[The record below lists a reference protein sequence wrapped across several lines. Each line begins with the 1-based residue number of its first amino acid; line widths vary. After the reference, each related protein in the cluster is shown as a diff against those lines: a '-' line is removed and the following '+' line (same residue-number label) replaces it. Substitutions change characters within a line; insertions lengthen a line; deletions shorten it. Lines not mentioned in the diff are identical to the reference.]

1 MGKGQPLK
9 KGQSSPFD
17 KGEQGRYR
25 EVSHTKAC
33 VMQDTNVYL
42 ELLHERG
49 KKGLPLER
57 VYRQLYNKKLYL
69 TAYGKIYRNAGA
81 MTPGV
86 TEETVDSMS
95 LEKVDTIIKALQYE
109 RYQWEPARRT
119 YIPKRNG
126 NKRPLGMPVWSDKL
140 LAEVVRMILNAYYEP
155 QFSDH
160 SHGFRPGRGCH
171 TALRD
176 IYYHWTGTTWFI
188 EGDIKACFDS
198 FNHELLIS
206 ALKERIH
213 DGRFI
218 QLIRKLLDAGYL
230 EDWKYNQTLSG
241 VPQGSILSP
250 MLSNILLD
258 KFVETVL
265 IPQYSKGGKRKP
277 NREYENLLHQAHRL
291 FKKGQIDAAMEVRK
305 QAQQLSSVDTGDPD
319 HRRLK
324 YVRYADD
331 FCLGF
336 VGPKAEAE
344 EIKQQIGAFLQ
355 DELKLELSK
364 TKTLITH
371 ARSEAARFLGY
382 EVTTIQDD
390 KKLHSNGK
398 RNLNGRIGL
407 KVPYDILQEKC
418 KRYKKNGKVKHRAE
432 LINESDYTIISTYQ
446 LEFRG
451 IANYYRLAYNMHT
464 LNELRWI
471 MALSLT
477 KTLACKHKTTA
488 GKIVKKHKAE
498 QAIKGIT
505 YKVLQTTVK
514 REGKKPLIATWG
526 GISLKWDIKANLV
539 DQLQRQPWNCRS
551 ELEKRL
557 LAQVCE
563 QCGVTHLTDK
573 IEVHHIRALKDLNE
587 YTGREKPLWVQNMAA
602 RRRKTLVLCRTCH
615 MDIQYGR
622 PVRRQ
627 KSSP

>member
-1 MGKGQPLK
+1 
-9 KGQSSPFD
+9 
-17 KGEQGRYR
+17 
-25 EVSHTKAC
+25 
-33 VMQDTNVYL
+33 MQDTTVYL

-49 KKGLPLER
+49 KRGLPLER
-57 VYRQLYNKKLYL
+57 VYRQLYNKKLYF
-69 TAYGKIYRNAGA
+69 TSYGKIYRNAGA

-95 LEKVDTIIKALQYE
+95 LEKIDTIIEALRYE

-126 NKRPLGMPVWSDKL
+126 KKRPLGMPVWSDKL
-140 LAEVVRMILNAYYEP
+140 LGEVIRMILDAYYEP

-176 IYYHWTGTTWFI
+176 IYYNWTGTTWFI

-206 ALKERIH
+206 TLKERIH

-218 QLIRKLLDAGYL
+218 QLIQRLLDAGYL

-250 MLSNILLD
+250 ILSNILLD
-258 KFVETVL
+258 KLDTFVETVL
-265 IPQYSKGGKRKP
+265 IPKYTNGGKRKP
-277 NREYENLLHQAHRL
+277 NKEYGKLMQKAHRL
-291 FKKGQIDAAMEVRK
+291 FKKGQADAAMEVRK
-305 QAQQLSSVDTGDPD
+305 QAQQLSSVDAGDPN

-382 EVTTIQDD
+382 EITTIQDD
-390 KKLHSNGK
+390 KKLHANGK
-398 RNLNGRIGL
+398 RNINGRIGL
-407 KVPYDILQEKC
+407 KVPHDILQEKC

-432 LINESDYTIISTYQ
+432 LQNESDYTIISTYQ

-451 IANYYRLAYNMHT
+451 IANYYQLAYNMHT

-471 MALSLT
+471 MTQSLT

-488 GKIVKKHKAE
+488 RKIVKRHKAE
-498 QAIKGIT
+498 QNIKGIN
-505 YKVLQTTVK
+505 YKVLQALVK

-563 QCGVTHLTDK
+563 QCGATHLTDK

-587 YTGREKPLWVQNMAA
+587 YTGREKPLWVQKMAA

-627 KSSP
+627 KSSS

>member
-1 MGKGQPLK
+1 
-9 KGQSSPFD
+9 
-17 KGEQGRYR
+17 
-25 EVSHTKAC
+25 
-33 VMQDTNVYL
+33 MQDTNVYL

-49 KKGLPLER
+49 KRGLPLER

-95 LEKVDTIIKALQYE
+95 LEKIDTIIEALRYE

-126 NKRPLGMPVWSDKL
+126 KKRPLGMPVWSDKL
-140 LAEVVRMILNAYYEP
+140 LAEVIRMILNAYYEP

-176 IYYHWTGTTWFI
+176 IYYNWTGTTWFI

-198 FNHELLIS
+198 FDHELLIS
-206 ALKERIH
+206 TLSERIH

-218 QLIRKLLDAGYL
+218 QLMRKLLDAGYL

-250 MLSNILLD
+250 ILSNILLD
-258 KFVETVL
+258 KLDTFVETVL
-265 IPQYSKGGKRKP
+265 IPQYTKGGKRKP
-277 NREYENLLHQAHRL
+277 NKEYERLIQQAHRL
-291 FKKGQIDAAMEVRK
+291 FKKGQTDAAKRVRK
-305 QAQQLSSVDTGDPD
+305 QAQQLSSVDSGDPN

-355 DELKLELSK
+355 EELKLELSK

-382 EVTTIQDD
+382 EITTIQDD
-390 KKLHSNGK
+390 KKLHANGK
-398 RNLNGRIGL
+398 RNINGRIGL
-407 KVPYDILQEKC
+407 KLPHDILQEKC
-418 KRYKKNGKVKHRAE
+418 RRYMKDGKVKHRAE

-451 IANYYRLAYNMHT
+451 IANYYQLAYNMHT

-471 MALSLT
+471 MMQSLT
-477 KTLACKHKTTA
+477 KTLACKHKTTIQ
-488 GKIVKKHKAE
+488 KIVKAYKAE
-498 QAIKGIT
+498 QTIKGVT
-505 YKVLQTTVK
+505 YKVLQALVK
-514 REGKKPLIATWG
+514 REGKKPLIAIWG
-526 GISLKWDIKANLV
+526 GISLKWDIKANLI
-539 DQLQRQPWNCRS
+539 DQPQRQPWNCRS
-551 ELEKRL
+551 ELERRL
-557 LAQVCE
+557 LAQICE
-563 QCGVTHLTDK
+563 QCGATHLTDK
-573 IEVHHIRALKDLNE
+573 IEVHHIRALKDLNK
-587 YTGREKPLWVQNMAA
+587 YTGREKPLWVQKMAA

-627 KSSP
+627 KIKPMNTMLESRVLGNLARTVRRRGVRKVSFH

>member
-1 MGKGQPLK
+1 
-9 KGQSSPFD
+9 
-17 KGEQGRYR
+17 
-25 EVSHTKAC
+25 
-33 VMQDTNVYL
+33 MQDTNVYL

-49 KKGLPLER
+49 KRGLPLER

-69 TAYGKIYRNAGA
+69 AAYGKIYRNAGA
-81 MTPGV
+81 MTPSV

-95 LEKVDTIIKALQYE
+95 LEKIDTIIEALRYE
-109 RYQWEPARRT
+109 RYQWKPARRT
-119 YIPKRNG
+119 YIPKRKG
-126 NKRPLGMPVWSDKL
+126 KRPLGMPVWSDKL
-140 LAEVVRMILNAYYEP
+140 LAEVIRMILSAYYEP

-160 SHGFRPGRGCH
+160 SHGFRPERGCH

-176 IYYHWTGTTWFI
+176 IYYNWTGTTWFI

-198 FNHELLIS
+198 FDHELLIGELS
-206 ALKERIH
+206 ERIH

-218 QLIRKLLDAGYL
+218 QLMRKLLDAGYL

-250 MLSNILLD
+250 ILSNILLDKLD

-265 IPQYSKGGKRKP
+265 IPQYTKGGKRKP
-277 NREYENLLHQAHRL
+277 NKEYGRLIQQAHRL
-291 FKKGQIDAAMEVRK
+291 FKKGQIDTAQEVRK
-305 QAQQLSSVDTGDPD
+305 QAQQLSSVDSGDPN

-355 DELKLELSK
+355 EELKLELSK

-371 ARSEAARFLGY
+371 ARSEAACFLGY
-382 EVTTIQDD
+382 EITTIQDD
-390 KKLHSNGK
+390 KKHHANGK
-398 RNLNGRIGL
+398 RNINGRIGL
-407 KVPYDILQEKC
+407 KLPHDILQEKC
-418 KRYKKNGKVKHRAE
+418 KRYQKNGKVKHRAE
-432 LINESDYTIISTYQ
+432 LINESDYTIVSTYQ

-451 IANYYRLAYNMHT
+451 IANYYQLTYNMHT

-471 MALSLT
+471 MMQSLT
-477 KTLACKHKTTA
+477 KTLACKHKTTIQ
-488 GKIVKKHKAE
+488 KTVKGYKAE
-498 QAIKGIT
+498 QTIKGVT
-505 YKVLQTTVK
+505 YKVLQALVK

-526 GISLKWDIKANLV
+526 GISLKWDIKANLI
-539 DQLQRQPWNCRS
+539 DQPQRQPWNCRS
-551 ELEKRL
+551 ELERRL
-557 LAQVCE
+557 LAQICE
-563 QCGVTHLTDK
+563 QCGATHLTDK
-573 IEVHHIRALKDLNE
+573 IEVHHIRALKDLNK
-587 YTGREKPLWVQNMAA
+587 YTGREKPLWVQKMVA

-622 PVRRQ
+622 PLRRQ

>member
-1 MGKGQPLK
+1 
-9 KGQSSPFD
+9 
-17 KGEQGRYR
+17 
-25 EVSHTKAC
+25 
-33 VMQDTNVYL
+33 MQDTTVYL

-69 TAYGKIYRNAGA
+69 TSYGKIYRNAGA

-95 LEKVDTIIKALQYE
+95 LGKIDTIIEVLRHE

-126 NKRPLGMPVWSDKL
+126 KKRPLGMPVWSDKL
-140 LAEVVRMILNAYYEP
+140 LAEVIRMILDAYYEP

-176 IYYHWTGTTWFI
+176 IYYNWTGTTWFI

-206 ALKERIH
+206 TLKDRIH

-218 QLIRKLLDAGYL
+218 QLIQRLLDAGYL

-250 MLSNILLD
+250 ILSNILLD
-258 KFVETVL
+258 KLDTFVETVL
-265 IPQYSKGGKRKP
+265 IPKYTNGGKRKP
-277 NREYENLLHQAHRL
+277 NKEYGKLMQKAHRL
-291 FKKGQIDAAMEVRK
+291 FKKGQADAAMEVRK
-305 QAQQLSSVDTGDPD
+305 QAQQLSSVDTGDPN

-382 EVTTIQDD
+382 EITTIQDD
-390 KKLHSNGK
+390 KKLHANGK
-398 RNLNGRIGL
+398 RNINGRIGL
-407 KVPYDILQEKC
+407 KVPHDILQEKC

-432 LINESDYTIISTYQ
+432 LQNESDYTIISTYQ

-471 MALSLT
+471 MTQSLT

-488 GKIVKKHKAE
+488 RKIVKRHKTE
-498 QAIKGIT
+498 QNIKGIN
-505 YKVLQTTVK
+505 YKVLQALVK

-526 GISLKWDIKANLV
+526 GISLKWDIQANLA
-539 DQLQRQPWNCRS
+539 DQPQRQPWNCRS

-557 LAQVCE
+557 LAQICE
-563 QCGVTHLTDK
+563 QCGATHLTDK

-587 YTGREKPLWVQNMAA
+587 YTGREKPLWVQKMAA

-627 KSSP
+627 KIKPMNTMLESRVLGNLARTVRRKGVRKVSLDE

>member
-1 MGKGQPLK
+1 
-9 KGQSSPFD
+9 
-17 KGEQGRYR
+17 
-25 EVSHTKAC
+25 
-33 VMQDTNVYL
+33 MQDTNGYL

-57 VYRQLYNKKLYL
+57 VYRQLYNKKLSL

-95 LEKVDTIIKALQYE
+95 LKKIDTIIEALRYE
-109 RYQWEPARRT
+109 RYPWKPARRT

-126 NKRPLGMPVWSDKL
+126 KRPLGMPVWSDKL
-140 LAEVVRMILNAYYEP
+140 LAEVVRMMLSAYYEP

-176 IYYHWTGTTWFI
+176 IYYNWTGTTWFI

-198 FNHELLIS
+198 FDHELLIS
-206 ALKERIH
+206 TLSERIH

-218 QLIRKLLDAGYL
+218 QLMRKLLDAGYL
-230 EDWKYNQTLSG
+230 EDWQYNQTLSG

-250 MLSNILLD
+250 VLSNILLDKLD

-265 IPQYSKGGKRKP
+265 IPQYTKGGKRKLHM
-277 NREYENLLHQAHRL
+277 EYGRLMQQAHRL
-291 FKKGQIDAAMEVRK
+291 FKKGQSDAAQVVRK
-305 QAQQLSSVDTGDPD
+305 QAQQLPAVDQSDPN

-344 EIKQQIGAFLQ
+344 EIKQRIGAFLR

-382 EVTTIQDD
+382 EITTIQDD
-390 KKLHSNGK
+390 KKLHANGK
-398 RNLNGRIGL
+398 RHINGRVGL
-407 KVPYDILQEKC
+407 KVPHDVRQEKC
-418 KRYKKNGKVKHRAE
+418 NRYQKNGKVMHRTE
-432 LINESDYTIISTYQ
+432 LQNESDYTIIWTYQ

-451 IANYYRLAYNMHT
+451 IANYYQLAYNMHT
-464 LNELRWI
+464 LNQLRWV
-471 MALSLT
+471 MVQSLT
-477 KTLACKHKTTA
+477 KTLAYKYKTSVQ
-488 GKIVKKHKAE
+488 KIFDKYKAE
-498 QAIKGIT
+498 LNVDGVIYKGLR
-505 YKVLQTTVK
+505 VMVP
-514 REGKKPLIATWG
+514 REGKKPLVATWG
-526 GISLKWDIKANLV
+526 GISLKWDIKANLE
-539 DQLQRQPWNCRS
+539 DRPQRRWNCRS

-563 QCGVTHLTDK
+563 QCGATHLTDN
-573 IEVHHIRALKDLNE
+573 IEVHHIRALKDLNA
-587 YTGREKPLWVQNMAA
+587 YPGREKPLWVKIMAA

-622 PVRRQ
+622 PLRRQ
-627 KSSP
+627 KSSA